1 MFNRSRFLFLVRGL
15 RFSHTGMRKMIIQKN
30 TDSGNNRNKVD
41 EIKNLEGW
49 KDRKNILGGG
59 RGLMSIDALEALIQE
74 RQERPIQYIFNLSKE
89 PENLKEEQ
97 KRRG

>member
-1 MFNRSRFLFLVRGL
+1 
-15 RFSHTGMRKMIIQKN
+15 MIIQKN